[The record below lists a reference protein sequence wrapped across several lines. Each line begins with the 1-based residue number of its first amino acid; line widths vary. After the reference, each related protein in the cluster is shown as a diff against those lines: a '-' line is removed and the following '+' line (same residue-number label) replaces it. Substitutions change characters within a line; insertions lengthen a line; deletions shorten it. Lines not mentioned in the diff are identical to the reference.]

1 MVYITQ
7 AFFWLV
13 PTAAVAAFIVTLCMY
28 ISVKRKN
35 KREPGSVGECVLKS
49 RRNALI
55 VCSVVFGLLI
65 AFVVALII
73 LLYTAV
79 AFM

>member
-1 MVYITQ
+1 MIYLIQ

-13 PTAAVAAFIVTLCMY
+13 PVAALVGFIVTLCMY
-28 ISVKRKN
+28 LYAKRKN

-49 RRNALI
+49 RKNAFI
-55 VCSVVFGLLI
+55 VCSVVFGL
-65 AFVVALII
+65 VVAMIAALVIM
-73 LLYTAV
+73 LYTAV

>member
-1 MVYITQ
+1 MIYLTQ

-13 PTAAVAAFIVTLCMY
+13 PTAALAGFIVTLCVY
-28 ISVKRKN
+28 LAAKRKN
-35 KREPGSVGECVLKS
+35 KREPGSIGECVMKA
-49 RRNALI
+49 RKNAFI
-55 VCSVVFGLLI
+55 VCSVVFGL
-65 AFVVALII
+65 VVAMIAALVI

>member
-1 MVYITQ
+1 MIYLIQ

-13 PTAAVAAFIVTLCMY
+13 PTSALVGFIVTLCVY
-28 ISVKRKN
+28 ISSKRKN
-35 KREPGSVGECVLKS
+35 KREPGSIGECVLKA
-49 RRNALI
+49 RRNAFI
-55 VCSVVFGLLI
+55 VCSVVFGL
-65 AFVVALII
+65 VVAMIAALVI

>member
-1 MVYITQ
+1 MIYLTQ

-13 PTAAVAAFIVTLCMY
+13 PTTALVGFIVTLCMY
-28 ISVKRKN
+28 LAAKRKS

-55 VCSVVFGLLI
+55 VCSVVFGL
-65 AFVVALII
+65 VVAMVAALVIM
-73 LLYTAV
+73 LYTAV

>member
-1 MVYITQ
+1 MIYLTQ

-13 PTAAVAAFIVTLCMY
+13 PTAALVGFIVTLCVY
-28 ISVKRKN
+28 ISSKRKN
-35 KREPGSVGECVLKS
+35 KREPGSIGECVLKA
-49 RRNALI
+49 RRNAFI
-55 VCSVVFGLLI
+55 VCSVVFGL
-65 AFVVALII
+65 VVAMIAALVI

>member
-1 MVYITQ
+1 MIYLTQ

-13 PTAAVAAFIVTLCMY
+13 PTAALVGFIVTLCVY
-28 ISVKRKN
+28 LAAKRKN
-35 KREPGSVGECVLKS
+35 KREPGSIGECVMKA
-49 RRNALI
+49 RKNAFI
-55 VCSVVFGLLI
+55 VCSVVFGL
-65 AFVVALII
+65 VVAMIAALVI